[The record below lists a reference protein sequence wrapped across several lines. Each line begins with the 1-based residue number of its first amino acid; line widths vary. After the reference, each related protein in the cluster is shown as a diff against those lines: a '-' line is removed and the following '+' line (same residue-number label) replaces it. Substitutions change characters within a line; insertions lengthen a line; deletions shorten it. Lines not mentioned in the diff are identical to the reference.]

1 MLHHDE
7 IDRRE
12 DLIQRVRAALDAHG
26 LPMPGFDA
34 AGDLDPVSLRHALA
48 PLGFE
53 FEGLRQTVD
62 SAWRATFIA
71 PDGSHTSAE
80 AFSREDALAAA
91 VLGALEGVPA

>member
-26 LPMPGFDA
+26 LPVPGFDA
-34 AGDLDPVSLRHALA
+34 AGDLDHEGLRAALE
-48 PLGFE
+48 PLGFA

-62 SAWRATFIA
+62 SAWRATFRGPEGGTVVA
-71 PDGSHTSAE
+71 D
-80 AFSREDALAAA
+80 AFSREGALAAA
-91 VLGALEGVPA
+91 VLAALEGVPV